1 MRLISV
7 SIGDDMIRRLK
18 GCLLVGFVL
27 SFSLHIASAA
37 MVAFFPFRDE
47 PMSPQPIFIYSLL
60 PGWIV
65 SGGPTY
71 PVQLWRET
79 FAAGLNGVFYGLI
92 VFGLLAIW
100 NRWREATG
108 MSD

>member
-1 MRLISV
+1 M
-7 SIGDDMIRRLK
+7 GDDMNPRFK
-18 GCLLVGFVL
+18 WAMLVGFVL
-27 SFSLHIASAA
+27 SFSLHFASAA

-47 PMSPQPIFIYSLL
+47 PMTPQPIFMFSLL

-65 SGGPTY
+65 AGGASY

-79 FAAGLNGVFYGLI
+79 FAAGINGVFYGLI

-100 NRWREATG
+100 NRWREATR
-108 MSD
+108 MSDR